1 MGDSIEKYDDL
12 ITAVQYGHIYALI
25 ITDDIPSV
33 IRRYMVKLAIVNDRL
48 DIVNY
53 LLDNMEFTPREM
65 SGFLGSGIC
74 WSSLSVIESLVMH
87 GCNITDVGV
96 MYYSIKNNRSPEFV
110 KSLLD
115 MNADITNQSHSRAP
129 VVAMCENPDITPD
142 LILYLL
148 NAKASLEIFT
158 GEDYF
163 DDSNKHYN
171 ICDIAFQNCSITFIK
186 TLLDSEYDICHGA
199 DSLLEMCLKKL
210 MEIEHDE
217 CKGEDWIEVYFAAD
231 EDNLIKMFD
240 VLIETRTNDVCN
252 IAKIYRSIRYILA
265 ILIEWKTNEIIC
277 TNAGRGP
284 IPQDSISDDTN
295 SLIYLEY
302 LNQQDKFCGALLH
315 GIDMMRRKIK
325 WRQSNKYESI
335 VETILQRL
343 LDCDIDINSVD
354 HQLWYGGTLQ
364 IEIPCRLQTIK
375 SMTHMLTYI
384 SKLLD
389 TLPDISPGKRIRTT
403 T

>member
-1 MGDSIEKYDDL
+1 MGDSLEKYNDI
-12 ITAVQYGHIYALI
+12 ITAVQYGHIYAI
-25 ITDDIPSV
+25 VITYDIPIV

-53 LLDNMEFTPREM
+53 LLDNMEFTQREM
-65 SGFLGSGIC
+65 SGFLSSGIR
-74 WSSLSVIESLVMH
+74 WSSLSIIESLVMH
-87 GCNITDVGV
+87 GCNITDVAV
-96 MYYSIKNNRSPEFV
+96 MYYSIKNNRSPDFI

-158 GEDYF
+158 GEDYH

-186 TLLDSEYDICHGA
+186 TLLNSEYDIYHGA
-199 DSLLEMCLKKL
+199 DSLLELCLKKL
-210 MEIEHDE
+210 MEIEDDE
-217 CKGEDWIEVYFAAD
+217 YKGEDWIEVYFAAN
-231 EDNLIKMFD
+231 EDNLINMFD
-240 VLIETRTNDVCN
+240 ILIETRTNDVCV
-252 IAKIYRSIRYILA
+252 YRSIRYILA

-277 TNAGRGP
+277 TNATRGP

-295 SLIYLEY
+295 SVIYLEFI
-302 LNQQDKFCGALLH
+302 NQQDKFYRALIYD
-315 GIDMMRRKIK
+315 IDMMHHKIK
-325 WRQSNKYESI
+325 WRQSNTYESI

-389 TLPDISPGKRIRTT
+389 TLPDISPGKRIRTIT
-403 T
+403 

>member
-1 MGDSIEKYDDL
+1 MGDSLEKYDDL
-12 ITAVQYGHIYALI
+12 ITAVQYGHMYALV
-25 ITDDIPSV
+25 ITDDIPVV
-33 IRRYMVKLAIVNDRL
+33 IRRYMGKLAIVNDRL
-48 DIVNY
+48 EIVNY

-65 SGFLGSGIC
+65 SGFLSSGIR
-74 WSSLSVIESLVMH
+74 WSSLSIIESLVIH

-158 GEDYF
+158 GEDYY

-210 MEIEHDE
+210 MEIEDDE
-217 CKGEDWIEVYFAAD
+217 YKGEDWVKMYFAANE
-231 EDNLIKMFD
+231 EDLIEMFD
-240 VLIETRTNDVCN
+240 ILIGARADNVCV
-252 IAKIYRSIRYILA
+252 YRSIRYILA

-277 TNAGRGP
+277 TIAGRGP
-284 IPQDSISDDTN
+284 ISQDSISDDTN
-295 SLIYLEY
+295 SVIYLEFI
-302 LNQQDKFCGALLH
+302 NQQDKFYRALIYD
-315 GIDMMRRKIK
+315 IDMMHRKIK

-335 VETILQRL
+335 VETILQHL

-389 TLPDISPGKRIRTT
+389 TLPDISPGKRIRTIT
-403 T
+403 